1 MPDSRANL
9 PWLLRRAYSVGNSDM
24 RVLLK
29 HRPGPA
35 RLAAETFKIAA
46 ALLLSPFAAVILAAS
61 PNRRAIPLQK
71 FFRAA
76 GKLSAMFGARYNE
89 YAVVHGE

>member
-1 MPDSRANL
+1 
-9 PWLLRRAYSVGNSDM
+9 M

-35 RLAAETFKIAA
+35 RLAAEILKIAGS
-46 ALLLSPFAAVILAAS
+46 LLLSPLAAAILAVS

-71 FFRAA
+71 LFRAA